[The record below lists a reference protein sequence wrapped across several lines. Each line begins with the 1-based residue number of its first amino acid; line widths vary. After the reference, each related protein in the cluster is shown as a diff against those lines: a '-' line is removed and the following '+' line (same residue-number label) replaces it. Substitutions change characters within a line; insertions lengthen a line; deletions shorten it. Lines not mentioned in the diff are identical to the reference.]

1 MYIKKEHYSN
11 FCTFEIAS
19 LVNVPGHYL
28 RKYGTYK
35 TGLLPRYARF
45 YDFIYNIFDMTQSI
59 RNFVVLTCAFGSAEL
74 IDLTDKMT
82 AGNIEPL
89 PECKSFDPILTNRG
103 VCHTF
108 NAISFRGMARDTHYM
123 NTFTDTYHP
132 KESDEVLK
140 IPGK

>member
-1 MYIKKEHYSN
+1 MQDFMS
-11 FCTFEIAS
+11 F
-19 LVNVPGHYL
+19 V
-28 RKYGTYK
+28 YK
-35 TGLLPRYARF
+35 ML
-45 YDFIYNIFDMTQSI
+45 DMRQLI
-59 RNFVVLTCAFGSAEL
+59 RNSVVLTCAFGSAEL
-74 IDLTDKMT
+74 IDLTEKMT
-82 AGNIEPL
+82 SGNTEPL

-108 NAISFRGMARDTHYM
+108 NAISFRGMARETHYM